1 MKFDLNPLGV
11 RRRLLSPRIFIY
23 VIIAL
28 AMAWLMHRYDKA
40 QQLGATQRPNVSR
53 EIRLTNP
60 ELAGLPMIVV
70 IPQPG
75 QDIDAEIAE
84 AQRKLQGVAH
94 VTMLNAVN
102 GDEIKKLFKLN
113 ALPAAILYDAKNA
126 EVTRREGDITAD
138 ALEALVR

>member
-40 QQLGATQRPNVSR
+40 QQLGATQRPNVSQ